1 MLPAII
7 RDHQHEID
15 GLCRAHHVR
24 RLELFGSAA
33 TDAWD
38 PERSDLDFLVSFRL
52 DHPWPEHRALEQ
64 AFEKLFARD
73 VDLIREREFENP
85 YFRQSVERTRTH
97 LWGEPRRSIPQNG
110 APVRTSPALKY
121 LWDIRREIGYLHNTA
136 GLNNTIAGLNLDTVR
151 SNMTLLRSLQMHLMI
166 IGEALNQLSSRDP
179 ALYER
184 ISDAS
189 GYVGQRNVLI
199 HQYGELDWEENW
211 RSVQQEIPMLAEEVD
226 ALLAELDPKD

>member
-7 RDHQHEID
+7 RDHQQEID
-15 GLCRAHHVR
+15 SLCLTHHVR

-33 TDAWD
+33 TGGWD

-52 DHPWPEHRALEQ
+52 EHPWEERRALEQ

-85 YFRQSVERTRTH
+85 YFRQSVENSRTH
-97 LWGEPRRSIPQNG
+97 LWGEPRPSIPQNG
-110 APVRTSPALKY
+110 ARVRTNPALKY
-121 LWDIRREIGYLHNTA
+121 LWDIRREIGYLR
-136 GLNNTIAGLNLDTVR
+136 NTIAGLNLDTVL

-179 ALYER
+179 AMFER
-184 ISDAS
+184 ISNAS

-199 HQYGELDWEENW
+199 HQYTELDWEEIW
-211 RSVQQEIPMLAEEVD
+211 RSVQQEIPILAEEVD
-226 ALLAELDPKD
+226 ALIAELDPKD